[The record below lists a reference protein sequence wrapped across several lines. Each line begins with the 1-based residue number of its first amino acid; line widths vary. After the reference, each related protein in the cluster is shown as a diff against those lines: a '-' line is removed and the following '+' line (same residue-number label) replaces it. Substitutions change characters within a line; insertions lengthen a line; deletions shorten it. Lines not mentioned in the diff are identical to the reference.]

1 MKKKTGLFI
10 ALGCGAATLAVVG
23 VLVAFCLVNNVFLSK
38 PKKVMAAAVKT
49 FEKTMLLDELQGFEE
64 ITAKNAYTMDMN
76 VKVEGVEFGGT
87 ILVDKKDKGVTLEAN
102 IDQDDTKVDMSLKA
116 LLDKSKLS
124 VQIPEL
130 GDTVYSY
137 NYTKIPTGD
146 LFEEVEEE
154 DIEIINGFLKYLY
167 DYEAD
172 PEVGKKV
179 QKAFLDELNELEF
192 ESVDAEDFQINGKD
206 KKCKGYEVRIKGKN
220 LANIVDNIYE
230 AVGDD
235 YIKELEELAG
245 IAKTEINVD
254 ELTDEIDEMKEMLEE
269 MDPIDF
275 TFYLNGNTYAAI
287 VMESDGSKIEIDFL
301 GGKRPTQNMKVKVDG
316 ETVLEVKGETED
328 NEDECK
334 ILIEDETILK
344 IRRDNKTKEMKITI
358 YGDEEVSFKCLVKS
372 SRNSAEF
379 KVYGFSAGSETLD
392 ASISVKLSQGAKMP
406 KMDGDEFD
414 IGEATKE
421 EFEDIFEKIK
431 DEYEDYTDL
440 L

>member
-10 ALGCGAATLAVVG
+10 ALGCGVATLAVVG

-49 FEKTMLLDELQGFEE
+49 FEKTMLLDELQGFED

-76 VKVEGVEFGGT
+76 VKVEGVEFDGA
-87 ILVDKKDKGVTLEAN
+87 IYVDKKDKGMSFSAD
-102 IDQDDTKVDMSLKA
+102 IDQDNTKMNLSLKA

-137 NYTKIPTGD
+137 NYTKVPTGD
-146 LFEEVEEE
+146 LFEEVDEE
-154 DIEIINGFLKYLY
+154 DIEIINGLLKYLY

-172 PEVGKKV
+172 PEMGKKV
-179 QKAFLDELNELEF
+179 QKAILDELNELEF
-192 ESVDAEDFQINGKD
+192 ESVDAEEFQINGKD
-206 KKCKGYEVRIKGKN
+206 KNCRGYEVRIKGKN

-235 YIKELEELAG
+235 YIKEMEKLA
-245 IAKTEINVD
+245 EIVD
-254 ELTDEIDEMKEMLEE
+254 TDFDAQDIIDQIDEMKEELEE
-269 MDPIDF
+269 VDPIDF

-287 VMESDGSKIEIDFL
+287 IMESDGSKLEIDFL
-301 GGKRPTQNMKVKVDG
+301 GGKRPTQNMKVKLDG
-316 ETVLEVKGETED
+316 KTVLEVKGETAD
-328 NEDECK
+328 GEDECK
-334 ILIEDETILK
+334 VIVNDETILM
-344 IRRDNKTKEMKITI
+344 IRRDNETKEMKVTI
-358 YGDEEVSFKCLVKS
+358 FGDEEVSFKCLVKS

-379 KVYGFSAGSETLD
+379 KIYGFSSGGETLD
-392 ASISVKLSQGAKMP
+392 ASISIKLSQGTKMP
-406 KMDGDEFD
+406 KLKGDEFD
-414 IGEATKE
+414 IGEASQD
-421 EFEDIFEKIK
+421 EFEEIYEEIK
-431 DEYEDYTDL
+431 EEYEDYIDL